1 MDERKYFIL
10 GAILRS
16 YIESAEPIGSRT
28 LQRDFDMGIS
38 AATIRNEMS
47 DLEHL
52 GYLMKAH
59 TSSGRIPSE
68 QAYRWYVDELRK
80 LGYRD
85 GELPVLANH
94 SLLMQSNA
102 LEQVVDNALKA
113 LSDSTNQVSFC
124 LVPGRGEDELIKVQ
138 LTPVGS
144 REAVLQTIYCS
155 KAVNAELVHLSN
167 AYMEERFKRAEMIL
181 QEVLEGRTLG
191 EIDEM
196 MDSPFFGGDHIRGN
210 LISELVPVIRRQVR
224 DGLEPKLRF
233 TGLEKLYQTDHYG
246 DWHETT
252 AFIDR
257 LTHGDELIE
266 LLCRPTDF
274 DEPEVYIGNESR
286 IDYLEASSIIASP
299 IRLNRDT
306 VGKIGVIGPT
316 RMYYRAMLSD
326 VDLMGRYISSIMAK

>member
-1 MDERKYFIL
+1 M
-10 GAILRS
+10 
-16 YIESAEPIGSRT
+16 
-28 LQRDFDMGIS
+28 
-38 AATIRNEMS
+38 
-47 DLEHL
+47 
-52 GYLMKAH
+52 
-59 TSSGRIPSE
+59 
-68 QAYRWYVDELRK
+68 
-80 LGYRD
+80 
-85 GELPVLANH
+85 
-94 SLLMQSNA
+94 
-102 LEQVVDNALKA
+102 
-113 LSDSTNQVSFC
+113 
-124 LVPGRGEDELIKVQ
+124 
-138 LTPVGS
+138 
-144 REAVLQTIYCS
+144 
-155 KAVNAELVHLSN
+155 
-167 AYMEERFKRAEMIL
+167 
-181 QEVLEGRTLG
+181 LEGRTLG